1 MPDDCLTSFVQ
12 AIAADDYADDEQPD
26 LGPLRAL
33 AEREEVAGVVSRLG
47 RQRRPPAARDDPWR
61 RWPVTLPVR

>member
-1 MPDDCLTSFVQ
+1 MRSPKFLPNDQGGAACLTTVSTSFVQ

-33 AEREEVAGVVSRLG
+33 AEREEVAGAVSRLG
-47 RQRRPPAARDDPWR
+47 R
-61 RWPVTLPVR
+61 